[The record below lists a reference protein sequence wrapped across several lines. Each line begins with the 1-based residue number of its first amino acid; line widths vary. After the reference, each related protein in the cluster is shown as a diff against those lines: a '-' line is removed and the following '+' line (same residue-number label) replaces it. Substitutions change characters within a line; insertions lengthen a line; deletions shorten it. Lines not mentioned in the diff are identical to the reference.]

1 MRTYASIVSKLPLQA
16 LEAVRAN
23 LEQLMITVKEAPMT
37 VALDGVA
44 LVMVNPSRITKQEQG
59 LSMNSKLGRKQ
70 GQKK

>member
-1 MRTYASIVSKLPLQA
+1 MRTYASTVSKLPLQA

-37 VALDGVA
+37 VALDGVV